1 MLQARYE
8 RGTKDSDILETADLD
23 VETKARLLE
32 LAGPGTDLSKRHGL
46 YVEFVASGLPRSRHR
61 DCSRLQSPIFCGK
74 SPNLAVTLAHT
85 HTGGGP
91 MPLLP
96 MMLLGAHEGP
106 AGVLTFGLYLPNVT
120 TASGVTLGLKII
132 HEADQFLQGIQP
144 LPFALANTPNPAFPG
159 GDYWTVTVDTTVPP
173 PVALPL
179 SSKWGTK
186 GTYVY
191 RYVATP
197 PGKTPIDFIIDPYAR
212 EYGVGDLSAITVGFQ
227 DHAWSANEAT
237 WKTPPLKDMIFYE
250 LMISEFG
257 FDIRQAIP
265 MLSYLKDLGI
275 NCIEVM
281 PVNDVKNT
289 INWGY
294 DPIGYFGVSERFGNR
309 ADFQRFVDAAHQC
322 GLAVVLDAVYGH
334 TTSDFVFPS
343 LYPQLGIANPFN
355 GPVIRDDGY
364 GPKPDFSQPFVQ
376 DYFFSIN
383 QLWLDKFHLDGF
395 RYDNVPAFWDP
406 AAPAAGYGAL
416 VLATLNLVSANLT
429 PPGGA
434 VNYWNRFQSAGVP
447 PTLVQCA
454 EYLNDPTPD
463 VLNKTVTNCTGRTR
477 HSALPTTVRTVA
489 LAQSRSLARGSVFPV
504 TQ

>member
-1 MLQARYE
+1 M
-8 RGTKDSDILETADLD
+8 
-23 VETKARLLE
+23 
-32 LAGPGTDLSKRHGL
+32 
-46 YVEFVASGLPRSRHR
+46 
-61 DCSRLQSPIFCGK
+61 
-74 SPNLAVTLAHT
+74 
-85 HTGGGP
+85 
-91 MPLLP
+91 
-96 MMLLGAHEGP
+96 
-106 AGVLTFGLYLPNVT
+106 
-120 TASGVTLGLKII
+120 
-132 HEADQFLQGIQP
+132 
-144 LPFALANTPNPAFPG
+144 
-159 GDYWTVTVDTTVPP
+159 
-173 PVALPL
+173 
-179 SSKWGTK
+179 
-186 GTYVY
+186 
-191 RYVATP
+191 
-197 PGKTPIDFIIDPYAR
+197 
-212 EYGVGDLSAITVGFQ
+212 GFQ

-355 GPVIRDDGY
+355 GPAIRNDGY
-364 GPKPDFSQPFVQ
+364 GPKPDFSQSFVQ

-454 EYLNDPTPD
+454 EYLNDPPD
-463 VLNKTVTNCTGRTR
+463 VLNKTVTNCTWQNQTLGAADDCADGRAGAISELGARFGLSGYPVAQAVAGGTLPQT
-477 HSALPTTVRTVA
+477 ALQYIENHDHFRFICKYGIVNPGDDPLLQMGNRDRWFKLQPYLIGLLTAKGVPFLWEGQEICQTYFVPDDGGGPRARVGVFRPVDWSNFYDPIGKTLITLVRK
-489 LAQSRSLARGSVFPV
+489 LASIRNGGAQFRSDNHFFFDTPFYNNAGLLVFSRSLGAVFSISRAELHRRRREHHHHATHRRQLQRRDRRDAEPPGCPRRGADRCPDSKQLR
-504 TQ
+504 TDLDALN